1 MRFNLND
8 FDASLTRRSA
18 IMTAAAFLFVRPANS
33 AEEQVVTVHKDL
45 RCGCCSIWMQHLQK
59 NGFVTKAADTLNIDA
74 VKLRFGVPAD
84 LATCHTAEVA
94 GYVIEGHVPAIA
106 IKRLLAEK
114 PNATGLA
121 VAGMPIG
128 SPGME
133 GGRPQPYDVVL
144 FGPSERRIY
153 MRFIGERQ
161 L

>member
-1 MRFNLND
+1 MSD

-18 IMTAAAFLFVRPANS
+18 ITSAAAFLLFVRSANS

-45 RCGCCSIWMQHLQK
+45 RCGCCSGWMQHLQK
-59 NGFVTKAADTLNIDA
+59 NGFITKAANITNLDA
-74 VKLRFGVPAD
+74 VKSRFGVPAD

-94 GYVIEGHVPAIA
+94 GYVIEGHVPVIA
-106 IKRLLAEK
+106 IKRLLVEK

-121 VAGMPIG
+121 VAGMPVG

-133 GGRPQPYDVVL
+133 GGRPEPYDVVL
-144 FGPSERRIY
+144 FSPSERRIY
-153 MRFIGERQ
+153 MRFLGEQQ